1 MIFIHTCKICT
12 HYFYLFG
19 TVRKLF
25 MLFRADS
32 LIDTAWKQSRN
43 TVSAFILSIKGSN
56 GESTAMRNYRHEYAA
71 LALILGLLVAIQTA
85 SVTGQSVT
93 GLNGAANITSF
104 IPESPAFDTE
114 GNVRTFNIVLDQK
127 ATVSWA
133 INGHEV
139 FIESDATQSTYTMT
153 NAPAGVWEVS
163 ATASNPNGATKHQW
177 TWIVYASQHSPS
189 SEDDS
194 NEESTNPTGNPS
206 DTTSSPGEKASAVS
220 EASDTTTTLP
230 RTPAA
235 EEEKSFLP
243 LIGGVCIFTVGTTLT
258 IFFLKRSNG

>member
-1 MIFIHTCKICT
+1 VKVTQMGK
-12 HYFYLFG
+12 
-19 TVRKLF
+19 
-25 MLFRADS
+25 
-32 LIDTAWKQSRN
+32 
-43 TVSAFILSIKGSN
+43 
-56 GESTAMRNYRHEYAA
+56 YRHEYAA

-139 FIESDATQSTYTMT
+139 FIESDVTQSTYTMT
-153 NAPAGVWEVS
+153 NAPASVWEVT
-163 ATASNPNGATKHQW
+163 ATASNQNGATKHQW
-177 TWIVYASQHSPS
+177 TWIVYASQHSQS

-194 NEESTNPTGNPS
+194 NEESTTPT
-206 DTTSSPGEKASAVS
+206 GEKASAVS
-220 EASDTTTTLP
+220 EAPDTASTSP

-243 LIGGVCIFTVGTTLT
+243 LVGGVCIFTVGATLT
-258 IFFLKRSNG
+258 IFFLKRIER